1 MSVDPQA
8 MLLNSPSGRRPIV
21 LVSGVARPP
30 GIGYATA
37 LRLVE
42 MGADLMCADLVGSGD
57 TGYATEEAF
66 DDVVAEVT
74 SKAAGYG
81 GRVVAHRLESLE
93 KQDVSTLLA
102 HTLDAFDGLDWCCV
116 LNGATGPAAGDG
128 LLIDLD
134 EDSWR
139 RCLDVNLTGSW
150 LIAQAAAKVMIAG
163 GRPGSLVMLS
173 SHAAIAPTI
182 GAGAVG
188 AARAAV
194 DQMVAV
200 LAAELGPH
208 RIRCNAVAPLAVE
221 PSDRFPN
228 PGLSALAVN
237 EGVSFAEWIGR
248 RIPLGRAQSAA
259 ETAAVIA
266 FLCSDAAS
274 YVSGATIPVNG
285 GATS

>member
-1 MSVDPQA
+1 MSVDEQA
-8 MLLNSPSGRRPIV
+8 ALANATAARRPV
-21 LVSGVARPP
+21 ALVSGVARPP

-37 LRLVE
+37 LRLAE
-42 MGADLMCADLVGSGD
+42 MGADLLCADLVGSGD
-57 TGYATEEAF
+57 TGYATDEAF

-74 SKAAGYG
+74 DRAAGHG

-93 KQDVSTLLA
+93 KQDISTLIA
-102 HTLDAFDGLDWCCV
+102 HTLDTFGGLDWCCI
-116 LNGATGPAAGDG
+116 LNGATGAAAGDG
-128 LLIDLD
+128 LLLDLA

-150 LIAQAAAKVMIAG
+150 LIAQAAAKAMIAG
-163 GRPGSLVMLS
+163 GRPGSLVLLS
-173 SHAAIAPTI
+173 SHAAIAPTV

-208 RIRCNAVAPLAVE
+208 GIRCNAVAPLAVE

-228 PGLSALAVN
+228 PGLIALAVN
-237 EGVSFAEWIGR
+237 EGVSFATWIAG
-248 RIPLGRAQSAA
+248 RIPLGRAQTAA

>member
-1 MSVDPQA
+1 MSVEEQA
-8 MLLNSPSGRRPIV
+8 VLVNGPTGRRPIA

-37 LRLVE
+37 LQLADV
-42 MGADLMCADLVGSGD
+42 GADLMCADLVGSGD
-57 TGYATEEAF
+57 TGYATDEAF
-66 DDVVAEVT
+66 EDVIAEVT
-74 SKAAGYG
+74 ERATEHG

-93 KQDVSTLLA
+93 KQDVSTLMA
-102 HTLDAFDGLDWCCV
+102 HTLDAFGGLDWCCV
-116 LNGATGPAAGDG
+116 LNGATGAGAGDG
-128 LLIDLD
+128 LLLDLT

-150 LIAQAAAKVMIAG
+150 LLAQAAAKAMIAG
-163 GRPGSLVMLS
+163 GRPGALVLLS
-173 SHAAIAPTI
+173 SHAALAPTI

-228 PGLSALAVN
+228 PGLTALAVN
-237 EGVSFAEWIGR
+237 EGVSFASWIAG
-248 RIPLGRAQSAA
+248 RIPLGRAQTAA

-274 YVSGATIPVNG
+274 YVSGVTVPVNG